1 MNSDT
6 PDGLFDESL
15 VERMISDPTVIE
27 AGAGIHKR
35 FKPFDEGAVM
45 MVAPS
50 LISGCQRVTCPGL
63 SRRSW
68 MVNWICPGFMPDKP
82 RRKGPRRRTCA

>member
-15 VERMISDPTVIE
+15 VERMVSDPTVIE

-50 LISGCQRVTCPGL
+50 LDQWLPEAHLPRSIAEIVDGVLDL
-63 SRRSW
+63 SRFHASYA
-68 MVNWICPGFMPDKP
+68 KA
-82 RRKGPRRRTCA
+82 KGLLP